1 MIGKNNITTFQ
12 LIFLLIHF
20 QIGVGVITLPYDVY
34 MKAKSDAWI
43 SILLTGVIIQ
53 LIILLYG
60 ALIKRFPSS
69 NLYDIVQI
77 LFGRIFG
84 KIFII
89 LYRIYYFS
97 VGSQIGRATR
107 LNSSHVAISYAVFCL
122 KKKIINNQ
130 LINYV
135 CVLVSR

>member
-53 LIILLYG
+53 LIILLYV
-60 ALIKRFPSS
+60 ALIKRFQSS

-77 LFGRIFG
+77 LFGSIFV
-84 KIFII
+84 KLIIIISFIV
-89 LYRIYYFS
+89 S
-97 VGSQIGRATR
+97 
-107 LNSSHVAISYAVFCL
+107 ISD
-122 KKKIINNQ
+122 
-130 LINYV
+130 
-135 CVLVSR
+135 